1 MAKEKQE
8 QPEVTPAPTTEQE
21 PAFLAQYRVAY
32 PECFKFYVTGDNS
45 VFLSHEYDK
54 AVSHQKTVEKGELK
68 TY

>member
-1 MAKEKQE
+1 MAKEKQG

-32 PECFKFYVTGDNS
+32 PECLKFHVTGDNL

-54 AVSHQKTVEKGELK
+54 AVSHQKTVGKGELK